1 MIKRTTLGFGT
12 SLAVIATLAAGAASA
27 QTADAPAS
35 TGGIMDEIIVTAQRR
50 SQNLQDVGISVS
62 AFSSEQ
68 LKTAGVVNSIDVAR
82 LTPGVAVSGSIGGQN
97 SQFTIRGVTQNDFND
112 GIEAPVAVYVDETYI
127 PNLQGQNFGAFD
139 IERVEVLK
147 GPQGTLFGRNATGGL
162 VHFVVRKPTEEV
174 DGFVEATYGRFNQ
187 TRLEGA
193 IGGGLGGGL
202 SARASFYYNAHDPI
216 FKNVYPAGMAAGAPL
231 GLGAPISPCCQDV
244 WNDDT
249 LSARLQIQ
257 YAPEGSA
264 LSVRLTGS
272 YSRQR
277 L

>member
-1 MIKRTTLGFGT
+1 MIKRTTFGFGT

-202 SARASFYYNAHDPI
+202 SARAS
-216 FKNVYPAGMAAGAPL
+216 L
-231 GLGAPISPCCQDV
+231 L
-244 WNDDT
+244 
-249 LSARLQIQ
+249 LQC
-257 YAPEGSA
+257 A
-264 LSVRLTGS
+264 
-272 YSRQR
+272 
-277 L
+277 